1 MAQRVGSVVS
11 WKHWDTGSIPGP
23 EEWVKDP
30 VLQLRSL
37 LQLRSD
43 LLSAQG
49 LHMPQGGKKKKKKK
63 EREGERSRY
72 SSSKSSRDQSLNT
85 GKGLEGTRRQKRN
98 EPFSKWPCLIFPGI
112 GSIPGKLG
120 FSITLFP
127 ASQPRPT
134 PLSQLLAL
142 PLL

>member
-11 WKHWDTGSIPGP
+11 WTHWDTGSIPGP

-63 EREGERSRY
+63 RKGGREE
-72 SSSKSSRDQSLNT
+72 Q
-85 GKGLEGTRRQKRN
+85 
-98 EPFSKWPCLIFPGI
+98 IF
-112 GSIPGKLG
+112 
-120 FSITLFP
+120 
-127 ASQPRPT
+127 
-134 PLSQLLAL
+134 
-142 PLL
+142 